1 MEENDDLYYSRHGFS
16 IPIYMYSQSFTI
28 LKIHLKICLFS
39 NGLSYTSSQLSE
51 DFIEAIYDEND
62 LLELALDIL
71 GIVPDDSDE
80 YSRDDYYNVWF
91 SRLEEKH
98 EMGDSEI
105 DIFVKEYI
113 DYVFDKREPEFEKE
127 HNIAQA

>member
-16 IPIYMYSQSFTI
+16 IPTYMYSQSFTI

-39 NGLSYTSSQLSE
+39 NGLSYTSGQLSE

-105 DIFVKEYI
+105 DNFVKEYL

-127 HNIAQA
+127 HNIAKA